1 MKVTFISNYFTHHQ
15 SELSKALAKMEDVS
29 YRFIETQIM
38 EDERKNMGWAMSEI
52 PSYVFTC
59 RYYEENREVCQQLI
73 DESDVVILGS
83 APLMLVKGRLKNGQL
98 TFFYS
103 ERIYKS
109 GYEAYKFPI
118 RFLRFF
124 RRYGRYKNTYMLC
137 ASAFTAADFA
147 KTFTFLNKT
156 YKWGYFPKAKEYAS
170 VEKIVDCKK
179 PASILWV
186 ARLIEWKHPD
196 TSIRIAKKLK
206 ENGCEFELNIIGTG
220 VMEQELEKMIS
231 DYNLENEVHMLG
243 SMKPEEVRERME
255 QSQIF
260 LFTSD
265 RNEGWG
271 AVLNESMNSACA
283 VVASSAIGSVP
294 FLMKDGEN
302 GCIYKDGDEE
312 DLYRKVKLLL
322 ENNNLC
328 REYGR
333 QAYLTI
339 TDEWSPQIAAERF
352 VELSKAILSGN
363 KKPDLF
369 ADGPCS
375 KAEILRDE
383 WYMDEK

>member
-15 SELSKALAKMEDVS
+15 SELSKALAEIEDVC
-29 YRFIETQIM
+29 YHFIETQIM

-52 PSYVFTC
+52 PPYVFTC
-59 RYYEENREVCQQLI
+59 RYYEENREACQQLI
-73 DESDVVILGS
+73 DESEIVILGS
-83 APLMLVKGRLKNGQL
+83 APLALVKGRLKNGQL

-118 RFLRFF
+118 RLLRFF
-124 RRYGRYKNTYMLC
+124 RRYGRYKNAYMLC

-147 KTFTFLNKT
+147 KTFTFLNRT
-156 YKWGYFPKAKEYAS
+156 YKWGYFPKVKKYES
-170 VEKIVDCKK
+170 VEKIIDCKK

-186 ARLIEWKHPD
+186 ARLMEWKHPD

-206 ENGCEFELNIIGTG
+206 EKGHEFELNIIGTG
-220 VMEQELEKMIS
+220 VMEQELKKMIS
-231 DYNLENEVHMLG
+231 DYNLENEVHMLD
-243 SMKPEEVRERME
+243 SMKPEQVRAHME

-283 VVASSAIGSVP
+283 VVASHEIGSVP
-294 FLMKDGEN
+294 FLLKDGKN
-302 GCIYKDGDEE
+302 GLIYKDGDEE
-312 DLYRKVKLLL
+312 DLYRKIELLL
-322 ENNNLC
+322 KNEDLC

-333 QAYLTI
+333 KAYLTM
-339 TDEWSPQIAAERF
+339 TDEWGPKIAAERF
-352 VELSKAILSGN
+352 MKLSEALLNGEKHLY
-363 KKPDLF
+363 LF
-369 ADGPCS
+369 AGGPCS
-375 KAEILRDE
+375 KAEILRDD
-383 WYMDEK
+383 WYTDEK